1 MTAANRKRV
10 IIVTGGSEGIGF
22 ATCRKLAEGGAHVVM
37 CARREGP
44 LAAAAA
50 QLGGLPGSVETAR
63 LDVADSDALTAFIHD
78 VAARHGRL
86 DGLVNNAFQSVHSSI
101 ADMSLDTWRRS
112 YAVNVEAPFVA
123 TKAAMAVMQ
132 PHGKG
137 SIVNVASVSGIRA
150 RTNASA
156 YCSAKA
162 ALIQFSRVAALEAGA
177 HGIRVN
183 SVIPGGTHSAS
194 FDKAFASVP
203 AEQMA
208 QLEKA
213 ASPLGRFGQ
222 SDDVAEAIVFL
233 LSDAARFMTGSE
245 MHADGGAWLVR

>member
-1 MTAANRKRV
+1 
-10 IIVTGGSEGIGF
+10 
-22 ATCRKLAEGGAHVVM
+22 
-37 CARREGP
+37 
-44 LAAAAA
+44 
-50 QLGGLPGSVETAR
+50 
-63 LDVADSDALTAFIHD
+63 
-78 VAARHGRL
+78 
-86 DGLVNNAFQSVHSSI
+86 
-101 ADMSLDTWRRS
+101 
-112 YAVNVEAPFVA
+112 
-123 TKAAMAVMQ
+123 
-132 PHGKG
+132 
-137 SIVNVASVSGIRA
+137 
-150 RTNASA
+150 
-156 YCSAKA
+156 
-162 ALIQFSRVAALEAGA
+162 VAALEAGA